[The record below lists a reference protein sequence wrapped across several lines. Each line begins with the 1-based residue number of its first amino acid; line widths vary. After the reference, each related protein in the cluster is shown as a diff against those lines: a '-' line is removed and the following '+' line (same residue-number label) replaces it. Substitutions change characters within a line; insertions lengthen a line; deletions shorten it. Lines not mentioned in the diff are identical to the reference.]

1 MQVLLSIKPEF
12 ADKIFAGEKRF
23 EFRRTIFKN
32 REIKRVVVYASAP
45 ISMVIG
51 EFEIGEILA
60 GDLDELWEQ
69 TKEHAGITR
78 EYFFDYFEG
87 RESGYA
93 IEVKKINRYS
103 TPRCVESRFGVKP
116 PQSFIYI

>member
-12 ADKIFAGEKRF
+12 ADKIFAGEKQF

-32 REIKRVVVYASAP
+32 REVKRVIVYASAP

-51 EFEIGEILA
+51 EFEIEKILA
-60 GDLDELWEQ
+60 GDLYDLWEQ

-93 IEVKKINRYS
+93 IKVKKINRYS
-103 TPRCVESRFGVKP
+103 TPRCIESRFGVKP
-116 PQSFIYI
+116 PQSFVYV